1 MHRRAPVLRSQM
13 IYGIGPV
20 YARKL
25 VRAFGSQVFD
35 VLEAEPHRVQEIAV
49 TRSMFVPVAKGS

>member
-1 MHRRAPVLRSQM
+1 M
-13 IYGIGPV
+13 IYGIGSV